1 MAKIR
6 FTNSIAGILEEY
18 PIVSASKI
26 PRKWMSEPNKK
37 YKEKLNELKANCPFS
52 PQFYTS
58 NYIGT
63 FIKNISRC
71 PGLNNLFH
79 TGYILVCPFDV
90 RINTNGDGK
99 TINVNVPFSHSQ
111 LGFAPCAVHNPEVL
125 HEYCPPPHNT
135 NESIIKIDAGWQVG
149 KSRKDVVFLVT
160 NLHYT
165 EERRFTSVT
174 GILDPLES
182 TKVISQLYW
191 HVNEGTEIIKAGTP
205 LTHIIPMKRGFNPD
219 WECDEPN
226 QKDMHLQR
234 TSYFRSI
241 NTFAG

>member
-1 MAKIR
+1 MSKIR
-6 FTNSIAGILEEY
+6 FTNSISGILEDF
-18 PIVSASKI
+18 PIVSASKVK
-26 PRKWMSEPNKK
+26 RKWMAEPNKK
-37 YKEKLNELKANCPFS
+37 YKEKLTELKANCPFS

-58 NYIGT
+58 NHIGT

-71 PGLNNLFH
+71 PGLVNLFH
-79 TGYILVCPFDV
+79 TGYVLVSPFDM

-99 TINVNVPFSHSQ
+99 TINVNIPFSHSQ
-111 LGFAPCAVHNPEVL
+111 LGFAPVATHSPDVL
-125 HEYCPPPHNT
+125 HQYCPPPHNT

-149 KSRKDVVFLVT
+149 KGRKDVVFLVT
-160 NLHYT
+160 NLHYS
-165 EERRFTSVT
+165 EERRFTGVT

-205 LTHIIPMKRGFNPD
+205 LTHIIPMKRGFNPE
-219 WECDEPN
+219 WECTLPN
-226 QKDMHLQR
+226 DKDIELQR
-234 TSYFRSI
+234 ASYFRSI

>member
-1 MAKIR
+1 MGKIR
-6 FTNSIAGILEEY
+6 FTNSISGILEDY
-18 PIVSASKI
+18 PIVSASKVK
-26 PRKWMSEPNKK
+26 RTWMAEPNKK
-37 YKEKLNELKANCPFS
+37 YKQKLEELKSNCPFS

-58 NYIGT
+58 NQIGT

-71 PGLNNLFH
+71 PGLTNLFH
-79 TGYILVCPFDV
+79 TGYILVSPFDI

-99 TINVNVPFSHSQ
+99 SINVNIPFSHSQ
-111 LGFAPCAVHNPEVL
+111 LGFAPVACHQPEVL
-125 HEYCPPPHNT
+125 HQYCPPPHNT
-135 NESIIKIDAGWQVG
+135 NESIIKVDAGWQVG
-149 KSRKDVVFLVT
+149 KCRRDVVFLVT

-165 EERRFTSVT
+165 DERRFTSVT

-219 WECDEPN
+219 WECAEPN
-226 QKDMHLQR
+226 EEDKAMQR